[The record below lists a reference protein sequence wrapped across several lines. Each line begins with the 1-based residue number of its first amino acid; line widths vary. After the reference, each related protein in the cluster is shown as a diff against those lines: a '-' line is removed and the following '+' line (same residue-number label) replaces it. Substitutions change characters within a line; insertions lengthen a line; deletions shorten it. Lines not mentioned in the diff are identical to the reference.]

1 MDVKETVRVGDRDH
15 NDIKG
20 SQALGMKA
28 VLFTATRDDDKDMTT
43 ADAICENFADL
54 PGVIEE
60 LAR

>member
-1 MDVKETVRVGDRDH
+1 
-15 NDIKG
+15 
-20 SQALGMKA
+20 MKA